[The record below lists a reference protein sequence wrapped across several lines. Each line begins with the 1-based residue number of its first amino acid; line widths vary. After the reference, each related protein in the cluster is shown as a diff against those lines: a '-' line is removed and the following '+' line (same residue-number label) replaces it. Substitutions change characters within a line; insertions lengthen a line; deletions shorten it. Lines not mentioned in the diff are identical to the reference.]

1 MHYRSVVPLL
11 YSLSHRPSKV
21 LNTGTAVF
29 VLFRFKVS
37 SPSPPTPR
45 LPLPFSVYVSLPL
58 PISACCCL
66 FMLTVLLTERR
77 NSTEYPAASATETRL
92 PPITL
97 PPASRVW
104 ANTALFFTPPPSLA
118 PKISRLWVTGDS
130 GRNLKYDD
138 KQNGRKVAASSLK
151 LEVLLVEEEEVAA
164 DTTSSLTIK
173 GTPVKV
179 KRHRFE
185 LRRVGSAR
193 MWIMCGES
201 LRNWWL

>member
-1 MHYRSVVPLL
+1 MHNKSVAPLL
-11 YSLSHRPSKV
+11 YSLSRRPSKV

-66 FMLTVLLTERR
+66 FMLTVLLTERW
-77 NSTEYPAASATETRL
+77 NSTEYPAASATETRRP

-104 ANTALFFTPPPSLA
+104 ANTALFFPPSLA

-151 LEVLLVEEEEVAA
+151 LEALLVEEEEVAA

-185 LRRVGSAR
+185 LRRVGSPR